1 MSRAL
6 MITAAEGLEGCI
18 AELRDGLRLD
28 VDVVASRRGAMQAL
42 TRREFAVVIL
52 DQALA
57 ETDPEGADLV
67 WKQAGLAV
75 PVQVNFALS
84 SPGRVA
90 REVRAALLRR
100 EQEMAL
106 SLRAAAA
113 AVDGEVKN
121 AVTAML
127 LESQLALRG
136 EDLPPA
142 AREKLTSVARLAEGL
157 RRRLETAEA

>member
-1 MSRAL
+1 MSRIL

-18 AELRDGLRLD
+18 AELRNGLNLD
-28 VDVVASRRGAMQAL
+28 VDVAGSRRMAMQAM
-42 TRREFAVVIL
+42 TRREFAVVVL

-57 ETDPEGADLV
+57 ESDPEGAELV
-67 WKQAGLAV
+67 WKHSGLAV

-84 SPGRVA
+84 SPARMM
-90 REVRAALLRR
+90 REVRAALQRR

-127 LESQLALRG
+127 LESQLALKDD
-136 EDLPPA
+136 DLTPA
-142 AREKLTSVARLAEGL
+142 ARKRLTTVAQLAETL
-157 RRRLETAEA
+157 RRKLETAEV

>member
-6 MITAAEGLEGCI
+6 MITAAEGLEACI
-18 AELRDGLRLD
+18 EELRGTLKLD
-28 VDVVASRRGAMQAL
+28 VEVVATRRAAMQAL
-42 TRREFAVVIL
+42 TRREFAAVVL

-57 ETDPEGADLV
+57 ESDPEGADLV
-67 WKQAGLAV
+67 WKQSGLAV

-84 SPGRVA
+84 SPARVV
-90 REVRAALLRR
+90 REVKAALQRR

-127 LESQLALRG
+127 LESQLALQAS
-136 EDLPPA
+136 DLTPA
-142 AREKLTSVARLAEGL
+142 AREKLGTVAQLAETL
-157 RRRLETAEA
+157 RRKLEAAEV

>member
-6 MITAAEGLEGCI
+6 MMTAAEGLENCI
-18 AELRDGLRLD
+18 AELSGALNLD
-28 VDVVASRRGAMQAL
+28 VEVVATRRAAIQAL

-57 ETDPEGADLV
+57 ESDPEGTDII
-67 WKQAGLAV
+67 WKQSGLAI

-84 SPGRVA
+84 SASRVM
-90 REVRAALLRR
+90 REVKAALQRR

-127 LESQLALRG
+127 LESQLALHAN
-136 EDLPPA
+136 DLAPP
-142 AREKLTSVARLAEGL
+142 AREKLTTIVQLAETL
-157 RRRLETAEA
+157 RRKLEAAEA

>member
-6 MITAAEGLEGCI
+6 MITAADGLEGCI
-18 AELRDGLRLD
+18 AALRDGLNLD
-28 VDVVASRRGAMQAL
+28 VDVVTSRRAATQAL
-42 TRREFAVVIL
+42 TRREFAVVIV

-57 ETDPEGADLV
+57 EGDPEGADLV
-67 WKQAGLAV
+67 WKQSGLAV
-75 PVQVNFALS
+75 PVQANFALS
-84 SPGRVA
+84 SPARVV
-90 REVRAALLRR
+90 REVRAALQRR

-127 LESQLALRG
+127 LESQLALQG

-142 AREKLTSVARLAEGL
+142 AREKLATVAQLAETL
-157 RRRLETAEA
+157 RRKLEAAEA

>member
-18 AELRDGLRLD
+18 AELHGRLNLD
-28 VDVVASRRGAMQAL
+28 VELASSRRVATQAL
-42 TRREFAVVIL
+42 ARREFAVVIL

-57 ETDPEGADLV
+57 ESDPEGADLV
-67 WKQAGLAV
+67 WKQSGLAV

-84 SPGRVA
+84 SPARLM
-90 REVRAALLRR
+90 REVKAALQRR

-127 LESQLALRG
+127 LGSQLAL
-136 EDLPPA
+136 EADDLPPA
-142 AREKLTSVARLAEGL
+142 AREKVATVAQLAETL
-157 RRRLETAEA
+157 RRKLETAEA

>member
-6 MITAAEGLEGCI
+6 MITAADGLEVCI
-18 AELRDGLRLD
+18 AELRDGLKLD
-28 VDVVASRRGAMQAL
+28 IDVVTSRRMATQAL
-42 TRREFAVVIL
+42 TRREFGVVIL

-57 ETDPEGADLV
+57 ESDPEGADLV
-67 WKQAGLAV
+67 WKQSGLAV

-84 SPGRVA
+84 SPSRLA
-90 REVRAALLRR
+90 REVRAALQRR

-127 LESQLALRG
+127 LESQLALKG
-136 EDLPPA
+136 EDLTPS
-142 AREKLTSVARLAEGL
+142 AREKLTTVAQLAEGL
-157 RRRLETAEA
+157 RRKLEAAEA

>member
-1 MSRAL
+1 MSQAL

-18 AELRDGLRLD
+18 AELRGGLKLD
-28 VDVVASRRGAMQAL
+28 VDVAASRRTAMQAL
-42 TRREFAVVIL
+42 TRREFSVVIL

-57 ETDPEGADLV
+57 ESDPEGADLV

-84 SPGRVA
+84 SPARVA
-90 REVRAALLRR
+90 REVRAALQRR

-113 AVDGEVKN
+113 AVDGELKN

-136 EDLPPA
+136 EGLTPA
-142 AREKLTSVARLAEGL
+142 VREKLTTVVQLAEGL
-157 RRRLETAEA
+157 RRKLESAEA

>member
-6 MITAAEGLEGCI
+6 MIAAAEGLENCI
-18 AELRDGLRLD
+18 AELRDGLKLD
-28 VDVVASRRGAMQAL
+28 VEVVTSRRTAMQAL
-42 TRREFAVVIL
+42 TRREFAVLIL

-57 ETDPEGADLV
+57 ESDPEGADLV

-84 SPGRVA
+84 NSGRVA
-90 REVRAALLRR
+90 REVRAALQRR

-136 EDLPPA
+136 EDLTPA
-142 AREKLTSVARLAEGL
+142 VREKLTTVVQLAESL
-157 RRRLETAEA
+157 RRKLEAAEA